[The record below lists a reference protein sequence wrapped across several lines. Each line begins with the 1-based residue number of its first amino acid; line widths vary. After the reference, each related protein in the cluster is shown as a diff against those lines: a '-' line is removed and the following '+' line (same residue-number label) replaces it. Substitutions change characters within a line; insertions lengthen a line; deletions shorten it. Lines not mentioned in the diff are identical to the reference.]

1 MNSIINWISTQKVIC
16 KQDKHL
22 IYIIKQHLKIP
33 LGTIEIHSATAR
45 HKNDTELSKSFKYAG
60 FSILGD
66 GGEESPASSQKFTYP
81 PPQPEK
87 FSCH

>member
-1 MNSIINWISTQKVIC
+1 MNSIINWISTQEAIC

-33 LGTIEIHSATAR
+33 LGTIEIHSATAK
-45 HKNDTELSKSFKYAG
+45 HKNDTELSSMQG
-60 FSILGD
+60 FQYWED

-81 PPQPEK
+81 PPQPKK
-87 FSCH
+87 FSYH